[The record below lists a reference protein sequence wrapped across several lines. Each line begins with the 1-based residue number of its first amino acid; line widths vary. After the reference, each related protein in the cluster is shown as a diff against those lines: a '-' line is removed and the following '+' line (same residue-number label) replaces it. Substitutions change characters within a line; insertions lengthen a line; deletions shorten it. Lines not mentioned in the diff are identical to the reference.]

1 MKTAV
6 FVCLL
11 TDTQSYYHEETEA
24 PKPHMQNK
32 TYITHTNKHTHIY
45 MKNTV
50 NNTYEYRNKTSKVH
64 YRKKKK
70 KLFTQWSI
78 LRAV

>member
-1 MKTAV
+1 MKAAV

-11 TDTQSYYHEETEA
+11 TDTQSSYHEETEA

-32 TYITHTNKHTHIY
+32 TCITHTRIY

-64 YRKKKK
+64 YRRK
-70 KLFTQWSI
+70 
-78 LRAV
+78 

>member
-1 MKTAV
+1 MKTAL

-32 TYITHTNKHTHIY
+32 TYITHIY

-64 YRKKKK
+64 YRKKEKSFSRNDQFWE
-70 KLFTQWSI
+70 LFSFS
-78 LRAV
+78 